1 MATKKTPHPPVGPV
15 CSFCG
20 RSAADGVLVVPSEHA
35 CICEDCAASVNE
47 FIVELHKEAGM
58 MPQPAKAKGAKKPAP
73 LGPVPAPREIK
84 AFLDKYVIGHEETKK
99 ILSVAVHN
107 HYRRLESASS
117 KAGAEFADVEIEKS
131 NILLI
136 GPTGCGKTLFART
149 LAKLLKVPFAIA
161 DATTLT
167 EAGYVGEDVE
177 NVVRYLWQNA
187 DGDVELAKRGIIYI
201 DEIDKIASKTDNVS
215 ITRDVSG
222 EGVQQ
227 ALLKILEGTTCRF
240 PPKGGRKHPDQ
251 EYIEIDTSNIL
262 FIVGGAFVG
271 LDRIIAERQGKSVI
285 GFRQDAPKGA
295 PAAEAKGAA
304 RPLDVQPE
312 DLVKFGLIPEFTG
325 RLPVI
330 TSMGELT
337 EDDLVRVLTEGP
349 ARPRPQRP
357 RPQDGRARPARGDG
371 ADHDGRH
378 VRGAGRQD
386 GEEGRRDGPDGG
398 GPPQMTVTLL
408 RAKLHRI
415 RVTEAC
421 RDYVGS
427 LTVDVDL
434 MEAAGLFANE
444 KILCADVE
452 NGNRFE
458 TYVIPGPRGS
468 GVCCLNGAA
477 AHMGKVGD
485 RLIVMA
491 FGQFTPE
498 EAALHQPRVVFLGA
512 ENKPRP

>member
-1 MATKKTPHPPVGPV
+1 MAKKSTNPPVGPR

-20 RSAADGVLVVPSEHA
+20 RSVSDGVLVVPSENA
-35 CICEDCAASVNE
+35 NICEDCAAAVNE
-47 FIVELHKEAGM
+47 FINEVH
-58 MPQPAKAKGAKKPAP
+58 AKADALQDADDARAAAVRGRAPARTKAARPAP

-107 HYRRLESASS
+107 HYRRLEST
-117 KAGAEFADVEIEKS
+117 GAKTSNEFADVEIEKS

-149 LAKLLKVPFAIA
+149 LAKMLKVPFAIG

-251 EYIEIDTSNIL
+251 EYIEVDTSNIL

-271 LDRIIAERQGKSVI
+271 LDKIIAERQGKSVV
-285 GFRQDAPKGA
+285 GFLSDAPEKA
-295 PAAEAKGAA
+295 KAVDAETRDPSK
-304 RPLDVQPE
+304 PMDVHPE

-330 TSMGELT
+330 TAMGELS
-337 EDDLVRVLTEGP
+337 EDDLVKVLTEP
-349 ARPRPQRP
+349 KNCLVKQYRKLLAMDNVDLSFEPDALRALARNAL
-357 RPQDGRARPARGDG
+357 ARKTGARGLRAAMERIMTDVMYTAPDG
-371 ADHDGRH
+371 KATKK
-378 VRGAGRQD
+378 VVVTAAMV
-386 GEEGRRDGPDGG
+386 EEG
-398 GPPQMTVTLL
+398 L
-408 RAKLHRI
+408 K
-415 RVTEAC
+415 
-421 RDYVGS
+421 
-427 LTVDVDL
+427 
-434 MEAAGLFANE
+434 
-444 KILCADVE
+444 
-452 NGNRFE
+452 
-458 TYVIPGPRGS
+458 
-468 GVCCLNGAA
+468 
-477 AHMGKVGD
+477 
-485 RLIVMA
+485 
-491 FGQFTPE
+491 
-498 EAALHQPRVVFLGA
+498 
-512 ENKPRP
+512 

>member
-47 FIVELHKEAGM
+47 FIAELHKEAGM

-149 LAKLLKVPFAIA
+149 LAKLLKVPFAIG

-271 LDRIIAERQGKSVI
+271 LDRIIAERQGKSVV

-295 PAAEAKGAA
+295 SAAEAKGAA

-337 EDDLVRVLTEGP
+337 EDDLVRVLTEP
-349 ARPRPQRP
+349 KNCLVKQYRKLLAMDNVDLSFEPEALRALARNAL
-357 RPQDGRARPARGDG
+357 ARKTGARG
-371 ADHDGRH
+371 
-378 VRGAGRQD
+378 
-386 GEEGRRDGPDGG
+386 
-398 GPPQMTVTLL
+398 L
-408 RAKLHRI
+408 RAAMERI
-415 RVTEAC
+415 MTDVMYAAPDDKTAKKVVVTA
-421 RDYVGS
+421 R
-427 LTVDVDL
+427 
-434 MEAAGLFANE
+434 M
-444 KILCADVE
+444 VE
-452 NGNRFE
+452 DH
-458 TYVIPGPRGS
+458 
-468 GVCCLNGAA
+468 L
-477 AHMGKVGD
+477 K
-485 RLIVMA
+485 
-491 FGQFTPE
+491 
-498 EAALHQPRVVFLGA
+498 
-512 ENKPRP
+512 